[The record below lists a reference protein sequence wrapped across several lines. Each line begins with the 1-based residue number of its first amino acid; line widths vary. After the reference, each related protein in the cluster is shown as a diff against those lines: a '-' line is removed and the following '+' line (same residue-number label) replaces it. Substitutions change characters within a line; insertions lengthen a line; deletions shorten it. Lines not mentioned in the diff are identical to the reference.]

1 MNIRIKNYRT
11 SWTYRFR
18 IRETILWFMNLL
30 FSWRSGVSVS
40 SALKVVLMKN
50 ANQMVIFIF
59 IFRIKMSTLKKSTDV
74 INVALFQKLFWTTV
88 RNNFL
93 VIYKNLSMQIQGWRP
108 RIHKLF
114 EIKTLCL
121 SSESSKQF
129 LKQNTFFT
137 CYWNNLLLGCRNL
150 EEKVWNVCLNQS
162 YVINFWNRILFE
174 LVTI

>member
-1 MNIRIKNYRT
+1 MNIRIKNYQT
-11 SWTYRFR
+11 SWIYRFR

-93 VIYKNLSMQIQGWRP
+93 VIYKNLSKYANTRLKTENSQIVWN
-108 RIHKLF
+108 KNTLF
-114 EIKTLCL
+114 EQWKFKTIFEAEYFFYMLL
-121 SSESSKQF
+121 EQF
-129 LKQNTFFT
+129 II
-137 CYWNNLLLGCRNL
+137 RM
-150 EEKVWNVCLNQS
+150 
-162 YVINFWNRILFE
+162 
-174 LVTI
+174 